1 MMIEK
6 VSAKQIKFNDTNRIK
21 DNHDSFN
28 DYNVLVFNAARLLL
42 VVIKKW

>member
-6 VSAKQIKFNDTNRIK
+6 VFAKQNKFNDTNRIK

-28 DYNVLVFNAARLLL
+28 DYVLVFNAARLLL